1 MDRIDAMKVFV
12 AAVDEGSLVGAGRR
26 LGRSSGAI
34 SRAIAC
40 LEAHVGTELLHRTT
54 RSIKISE
61 TGKRYAL
68 TCRRVLTDLEEAETI
83 VASERSAPS
92 GILTLT
98 ATLHCG
104 EFVLRPILDAFMDAY
119 PTVSVR
125 LVLSDRPLNLIDE
138 GIDVA
143 LRIGHLA
150 DSTFVAIPV
159 GEARRVAAAAPH
171 YLDRH
176 PRIAEPGNLASHWI
190 VAMTHF
196 GLDAWSFPPLPGSP
210 IPRTVHFTPRLATN
224 SARIAVAAAIR
235 GCGVTRLFSYHVAE
249 RVREGRLKIVLPG
262 DEPPPMPVHLITP
275 NGRLSLPK
283 VRAFVDCARPLL
295 RQWFSGL
302 AKAINEP

>member
-26 LGRSSGAI
+26 LGRSAGAI

-54 RSIKISE
+54 RSIKISD
-61 TGKRYAL
+61 TGKLYAL
-68 TCRRVLTDLEEAETI
+68 TCRRVLTDLEEVETI
-83 VASERSAPS
+83 VASKRSAPS

-104 EFVLRPILDAFMDAY
+104 EMVLRPILDAFMDAY

-125 LVLSDRPLNLIDE
+125 IVLSNRPLNLIDE

-159 GEARRVAAAAPH
+159 GEVRRVAVAAPH

-176 PRIAEPGNLASHWI
+176 PRIAEPGNLAKHCI

-196 GLDAWSFPPLPGSP
+196 GLDTWSFPPLPGSSV
-210 IPRTVHFTPRLATN
+210 PRTVHFTPRLTTD
-224 SARIAVAAAIR
+224 SARIAVASAIR
-235 GCGVTRLFSYHVAE
+235 GGGVTRLFSYHIAKHVSA
-249 RVREGRLKIVLPG
+249 GRLKIVLAG
-262 DEPPPMPVHLITP
+262 DEPSPVPVHLIMP

-283 VRAFVDCARPLL
+283 VRAFVDCAKPLL
-295 RQWFSGL
+295 REWFSGL
-302 AKAINEP
+302 AKSMNES